1 MRCYLPGMIE
11 SLEPGKVLAGRF
23 RIDELTDRGAVAW
36 DEELER
42 TVELEP
48 LRGDSASEAQRLAAI
63 IHPNLQAI
71 YAVAMTEE
79 DDAFIVRE
87 HLPGEALAEWIELYD
102 EHALP
107 VDTAVGLLDPI
118 ALALEALHREG
129 RAHGRVDERHVQ
141 VGPSFRV
148 CLLSPASTTTPTAP
162 VDAKGDLRAIG
173 ELAHRLLAGTDPKPG
188 VPASACRPGLSRA
201 FDRPLARMLGD
212 DPHSAETF
220 RQRMAV
226 AQAFAAATP
235 LAHTILLIDEDE
247 EFRKTLAGI
256 LRQAFPDARFVHQ
269 SSGREA
275 LQLLRTREASLIV
288 SELRTADIDGF
299 ELAEALRKDSQTRS
313 TPLLVVTG
321 TGAAT
326 DWRRLSGLG
335 VDAFLFKPVDATSL
349 IASSRRL
356 IGAPE
361 PPRYPDVD

>member
-1 MRCYLPGMIE
+1 MLE
-11 SLEPGKVLAGRF
+11 SLHRGQLLAGRF
-23 RIDELTDRGAVAW
+23 RVEVVTERGAVAW

-42 TVELEP
+42 RVEIEP
-48 LRGDSASEAQRLAAI
+48 LVGDSASEAQRLAAI

-71 YAVAMTEE
+71 YAASMT
-79 DDAFIVRE
+79 DDGSGFVVRE
-87 HLPGEALAEWIELYD
+87 HLPGVALGEWVELYD
-102 EHALP
+102 ERALP
-107 VDTAVGLLDPI
+107 VDAAVGVLDPI
-118 ALALEALHREG
+118 ALALESLHREG
-129 RAHGRVDERHVQ
+129 RAHGHVDEHHVQ

-148 CLLSPASTTTPTAP
+148 CLLSPRSMPAP
-162 VDAKGDLRAIG
+162 SLPVESDDLKALG
-173 ELAHRLLAGTDPKPG
+173 ELAHRLLTGSEPQPG
-188 VPASACRPGLSRA
+188 VAPSVCRPGLSRA

-235 LAHTILLIDEDE
+235 LAHTILLVDADD

-256 LRQAFPDARFVHQ
+256 LRQAFPDARFLHE
-269 SSGREA
+269 SSGTAA
-275 LQLLRTREASLIV
+275 LQTLRTREVSLII

-299 ELAEALRKDSQTRS
+299 ELAASVRKERDHRS

-326 DWRRLSGLG
+326 DWARLSGLG

-349 IASSRRL
+349 IASARRL

-361 PPRYPDVD
+361 PPRFPDGD

>member
-1 MRCYLPGMIE
+1 VLRF
-11 SLEPGKVLAGRF
+11 EPGQILAGRF
-23 RIDELTDRGAVAW
+23 RIDELTERGAVAW

-48 LRGDSASEAQRLAAI
+48 LQGDSASEAQRLAAI

-71 YAVAMTEE
+71 YAVATTEAGE
-79 DDAFIVRE
+79 AFVVRE
-87 HLPGEALAEWIELYD
+87 HLPGVALAEWVEAYD
-102 EHALP
+102 ERALP
-107 VDTAVGLLDPI
+107 VDAVVGMLDPI

-129 RAHGRVDERHVQ
+129 RAHGHVDERHIQ

-148 CLLSPASTTTPTAP
+148 CLLSPGSAMAPSAP
-162 VDAKGDLRAIG
+162 VEAEGDLRALG
-173 ELAHRLLAGTDPKPG
+173 ELAHRLLTGSAPEPG
-188 VPASACRPGLSRA
+188 VAPSACRPGLSRA
-201 FDRPLARMLGD
+201 FDRPLTRMLGD
-212 DPHSAETF
+212 EPHSAETF

-235 LAHTILLIDEDE
+235 LAHTILLIDVDE
-247 EFRKTLAGI
+247 AFRKTLAGI

-275 LQLLRTREASLIV
+275 LQLLRTREVSLIV
-288 SELRTADIDGF
+288 SELSTEDIDAF
-299 ELAEALRKDSQTRS
+299 ELAEALGKDSHTRS

-361 PPRYPDVD
+361 PPRFPDVD

>member
-1 MRCYLPGMIE
+1 MLARF
-11 SLEPGKVLAGRF
+11 EPGQVLARRF

-48 LRGDSASEAQRLAAI
+48 LQGDSASEAQRLAAI

-71 YAVAMTEE
+71 YAVATTEE
-79 DDAFIVRE
+79 GDAFVVRE
-87 HLPGEALAEWIELYD
+87 HLPGEALAEWVRLYAQR
-102 EHALP
+102 ALP
-107 VDTAVGLLDPI
+107 VDAAVGLLDPL

-129 RAHGRVDERHVQ
+129 RAHGHVDERHVR
-141 VGPSFRV
+141 VGPAFRV
-148 CLLSPASTTTPTAP
+148 CLLSPGASSPPSAP
-162 VDAKGDLRAIG
+162 VEANDDLRALG
-173 ELAHRLLAGTDPKPG
+173 ELAHRLLTGTDPKPG
-188 VPASACRPGLSRA
+188 VAPSACRPGLSRA
-201 FDRPLARMLGD
+201 FDRPLARMLRD
-212 DPHSAETF
+212 DPPSAETF

-235 LAHTILLIDEDE
+235 LAHTILLIDVDE
-247 EFRKTLAGI
+247 EVRKTLAGI
-256 LRQAFPDARFVHQ
+256 LRQAFPDARFVHE
-269 SSGREA
+269 SSGRAA
-275 LQLLRTREASLIV
+275 LQLLRTREVSLIV
-288 SELRTADIDGF
+288 SELRTADIDAF
-299 ELAEALRKDSQTRS
+299 ELAEAIRKDSHTSS

-361 PPRYPDVD
+361 PPRFPDID